1 MVIIIFLHKSNFF
14 YSLQDVTLSEITA
27 IDIEEHHHCL
37 AQMEMLPETFK
48 AIESNVKILSRI
60 SMFLLEEKKTQKKK
74 TGESAL
80 RHWI

>member
-1 MVIIIFLHKSNFF
+1 MVVIIFLHKSNFF

-60 SMFLLEEKKTQKKK
+60 TAYLLEEKKKQKKK
-74 TGESAL
+74 TGKSAL

>member
-27 IDIEEHHHCL
+27 IDIDEHHHCL

-48 AIESNVKILSRI
+48 AIENNIKILSRI
-60 SMFLLEEKKTQKKK
+60 SMYLLEEKKKQKKK
-74 TGESAL
+74 TGNSAL